1 MGPQYA
7 LAAGLARWNS
17 DVARTLDTER
27 ELSRAVTRLLVCA
40 AAALALEC
48 LEGVCEVEEV

>member
-17 DVARTLDTER
+17 DVARTRDTER
-27 ELSRAVTRLLVCA
+27 ELSRAVTRLLLCA

-48 LEGVCEVEEV
+48 LEGVWEVEEV